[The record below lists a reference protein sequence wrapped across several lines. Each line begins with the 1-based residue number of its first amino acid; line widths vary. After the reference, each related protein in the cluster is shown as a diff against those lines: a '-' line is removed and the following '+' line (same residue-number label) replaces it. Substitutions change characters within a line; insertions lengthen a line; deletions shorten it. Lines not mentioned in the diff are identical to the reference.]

1 MAPHEKTEL
10 RGMSNAFTSV
20 RPRGAD
26 APAKVPT
33 KPKKAPVPITY
44 YLWPET
50 LPQATADRVAGVVA
64 RMAAKPARKAKEA
77 ALICRVAGAN
87 PMASEGE
94 RK

>member
-10 RGMSNAFTSV
+10 RGMNAFTSV

-44 YLWPET
+44 STKREPRVMNVRGQW
-50 LPQATADRVAGVVA
+50 QAPLNPN
-64 RMAAKPARKAKEA
+64 AAS
-77 ALICRVAGAN
+77 IVI
-87 PMASEGE
+87 EGQAQGRLSTE
-94 RK
+94 KRNRIVRSLS